1 FETTKGPE
9 RGLFHVIDRQTALKS
24 LTGQAVPRKL
34 TDRDFLDARHC
45 RHRCTSDH
53 RTFMQPPNE
62 LQRAEIMDWWEAA
75 QDHISKTIPD
85 RLPALYYKVDQKI
98 DEMSWHSVI
107 FRKRSKANEINKIVD
122 KWIERLY
129 SELTHDIEKSYK
141 ISARKIAKSR
151 STVNSGYSD
160 LFESGATA
168 ILSIAPFAAYPMLA
182 GGMTT
187 AGVTFLGFTI
197 GGGTIMLAPALA
209 LLGATALFC
218 LGFFIRSM
226 VLNGKK
232 KRMKKTIHE
241 SINEKAL
248 GNPKNLDETSLKGL
262 LLEELKKVAKKRLEC
277 VK

>member
-1 FETTKGPE
+1 
-9 RGLFHVIDRQTALKS
+9 
-24 LTGQAVPRKL
+24 
-34 TDRDFLDARHC
+34 
-45 RHRCTSDH
+45 
-53 RTFMQPPNE
+53 MQPPNE

-98 DEMSWHSVI
+98 DGMSWPSVI
-107 FRKRSKANEINKIVD
+107 FKKRSKAKEIDETVND
-122 KWIERLY
+122 WIKRLY
-129 SELTHDIEKSYK
+129 TELSHDIEKSYK
-141 ISARKIAKSR
+141 ISDRKIAKSK

-209 LLGATALFC
+209 LLGAMALFC
-218 LGFFIRSM
+218 LGFFLRSK
-226 VLNGKK
+226 VLNRKK
-232 KRMKKTIHE
+232 KRMKKAIHQK
-241 SINEKAL
+241 INERAL
-248 GNPKNLDETSLKGL
+248 GNPKNLDKTSLKGL
-262 LLEELKKVAKKRLEC
+262 LLEELRMVAKKRLESAN
-277 VK
+277 